1 MPFFNVLLQ
10 ERLLRMFEEEHKRL
24 DSEISAMMATLSV
37 EDSKTVQAT
46 TPEAIV
52 PMINEPVLNIA
63 ESVGSSEEP
72 MMVQELGLA
81 TAVTGAAVEKPDN
94 ESLED

>member
-1 MPFFNVLLQ
+1 
-10 ERLLRMFEEEHKRL
+10 MFEEEHKRL

-72 MMVQELGLA
+72 MLVQELGLA
-81 TAVTGAAVEKPDN
+81 TAVTGAVVEKPAS